1 MQGSS
6 AGTCYSCT
14 HTPATP
20 KNPGQRHHSNSATAV
35 HTLYSPGACAAA
47 RYYRNLARVPLH
59 SEHTITFPVTLSST
73 LQIFFFHVHFPSL
86 SQSSVHV
93 TSTAESCALTTGYRN
108 STALFAV
115 LATTSLIGG
124 RFTGTSAIPPA
135 SSDAT
140 SIEPKERCTRAWSD
154 IFVSVLSAADNF
166 PHRRRPQ
173 TAHGCFLKIWIHAP
187 RIMRNDNARNDYPD
201 PRPSVPV
208 SAHFKQIQNHKIR
221 H

>member
-1 MQGSS
+1 MGF
-6 AGTCYSCT
+6 AACRTCS
-14 HTPATP
+14 
-20 KNPGQRHHSNSATAV
+20 RI
-35 HTLYSPGACAAA
+35 AAA
-47 RYYRNLARVPLH
+47 KRRYSDAG
-59 SEHTITFPVTLSST
+59 
-73 LQIFFFHVHFPSL
+73 SL
-86 SQSSVHV
+86 
-93 TSTAESCALTTGYRN
+93 LTTAATSGA
-108 STALFAV
+108 SLGPGFSIGLGEKTIWEVLFGSPEV
-115 LATTSLIGG
+115 SDRAT
-124 RFTGTSAIPPA
+124 TSAIPPA

-208 SAHFKQIQNHKIR
+208 SAHFKKIQNHKIR